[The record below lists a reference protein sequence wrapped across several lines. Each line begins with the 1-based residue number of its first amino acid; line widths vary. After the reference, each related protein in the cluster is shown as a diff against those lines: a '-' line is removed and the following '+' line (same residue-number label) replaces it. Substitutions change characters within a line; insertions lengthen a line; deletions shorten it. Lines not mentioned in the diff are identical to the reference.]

1 MKISRNGWLCA
12 GFLWLAAGVA
22 WAQQEAPAAGV
33 DQVEVPQQAPQQP
46 PAQQTPPQQPPAQPT
61 PPVPPE
67 QAGTPGNVRLPPPPP
82 KVIDVRMPGE
92 AGFFIGLTGWL
103 PVGNSYLDK
112 GRASTFTGLSY
123 LQLAGQSHG
132 AYGID
137 VGAAAGLHN
146 TVKVSYFVDKFAG
159 TTKAPTDLVVF
170 GQTFSAGEP
179 MTTNSKLS
187 DVKVS
192 FEYLT
197 WPYPVE
203 KRHFRLKTLWQMQYV
218 TMRGIFDDPIKSATP
233 DSSGNITSVAVQGSK
248 SFFSPALGL
257 GFHEYATRNIHFEAD
272 ISGFA
277 WPHRWQ
283 LVDGE
288 VTVAVRINHIDV
300 RGGVKLFH
308 FRTSPQQDYFYRGTL
323 AGGFVGVRWHSD

>member
-1 MKISRNGWLCA
+1 MDGS
-12 GFLWLAAGVA
+12 AAP
-22 WAQQEAPAAGV
+22 AQQEVPAAPA
-33 DQVEVPQQAPQQP
+33 DQAAVPQQQAPQQP
-46 PAQQTPPQQPPAQPT
+46 PAQQPPAQPA
-61 PPVPPE
+61 PPAQQPVPPE

-112 GRASTFTGLSY
+112 GRTANFTGLSY

-132 AYGID
+132 AYGVE

-146 TVKVSYFVDKFAG
+146 TVKISYFVDKFAG
-159 TTKAPTDLVVF
+159 STKAPTDLVVF
-170 GQTFSAGEP
+170 GQTFSSGEP
-179 MTTNSKLS
+179 MTTNAKLS

-203 KRHFRLKTLWQMQYV
+203 KRHFRLKTLWQMQYI
-218 TMRGIFDDPIKSATP
+218 TMRSFFDDPVKSATP
-233 DSSGNITSVAVQGSK
+233 DSSGNITSVAVLGSK
-248 SFFSPALGL
+248 SYFTPAFGLGL
-257 GFHEYATRNIHFEAD
+257 HEYATRNIHFEAD
-272 ISGFA
+272 VSGFA
-277 WPHRWQ
+277 VPHRFQ
-283 LVDGE
+283 LLDSE
-288 VTVAVRINHIDV
+288 VTVSVRVGHIDV
-300 RGGVKLFH
+300 RGGVKVFH
-308 FRTSPQQDYFYRGTL
+308 FRTSPNQDYFFRGTL